1 MDNLSTLKKIINMFQ
16 LKTLLN
22 TYWTRIKYALRAI
35 FFFAMIFAIR
45 TYVNYLTVVDSIET
59 VDLRTESVQREMD
72 YAQNFQKKYLA
83 SDYWYMFLAHDNSMI
98 FDGEEII
105 LFKSSEDEVE
115 TWFNA
120 DLTHIPYRPTEE
132 EQRKNMD
139 PKKAWNLYFKETWS
153 KIK

>member
-1 MDNLSTLKKIINMFQ
+1 MFQ
-16 LKTLLN
+16 LKTILN
-22 TYWTRIKYALRAI
+22 LYWTKIKYTLWVALFI
-35 FFFAMIFAIR
+35 AMIFAIR
-45 TYVNYLTVVDSIET
+45 TYVNYLTVVESIET
-59 VDLRTESVQREMD
+59 VNARTASVQNEMD

-83 SDYWYMFLAHDNSMI
+83 SDYGYLFLAHDNSMI

-105 LFKSSEDEVE
+105 LFKSSEDVVE

-132 EQRKNMD
+132 EQRRNME
-139 PKKAWNLYFKETWS
+139 PMKAWNLYFSETLA